1 MVKREPLRSEEYFDQ
16 TITFKRGVIN
26 RDKEALAINP
36 GQFVEPEII
45 AASVFKHHHNLFVAE
60 YSRGYPLAELQG
72 AFSETV
78 TSWEQL
84 KAFDRDNVFAGIF
97 KTDID
102 NYVRALWLLS
112 QAYLLGIEPSVVMRL
127 LACIGNEG
135 EDLLFERLV
144 TAIVP
149 ELLRK
154 PAKKLLYPKPY
165 QALYDALDAPSE
177 QRATLIQEFLK
188 QWYKRMNNTG
198 WHDAHK
204 APKGGGFV
212 GYWCWEAAGV
222 AHAFGIDD
230 SSFRDLPY
238 YPKDLADFAHAA
250 KLA

>member
-1 MVKREPLRSEEYFDQ
+1 MLKRESLRSEEYFDQ
-16 TITFKRGVIN
+16 TITFKKGVIN

-36 GQFVEPEII
+36 AQFAQPEII
-45 AASVFKHHHNLFVAE
+45 ASSLFKHHHNLFVAE
-60 YSRGYPLAELQG
+60 YSRGYPLPELRV
-72 AFSETV
+72 AFSEII

-84 KAFDRDNVFAGIF
+84 KVLDKDNLFAGAF

-112 QAYLLGIEPSVVMRL
+112 QAYLLGVEQSVLMRT

-135 EDLLFERLV
+135 QDLLFERVATRLV
-144 TAIVP
+144 SNVVR
-149 ELLRK
+149 E
-154 PAKKLLYPKPY
+154 PAKKLLYPKAY
-165 QALYDALDAPSE
+165 QPLYDALDAPIG
-177 QRATLIQEFLK
+177 QQAALVQQFLK
-188 QWYKRMNNTG
+188 HWYKRMRNTG

-230 SSFRDLPY
+230 SSFRELPY
-238 YPKDLADFAHAA
+238 YPKDMADFARATA
-250 KLA
+250 